1 MQAHRHS
8 PAAPLLVALVSFAAV
23 TGACTRGP
31 AAPTTPPAMPTT
43 TSTTP
48 AVTGA
53 PEPTPI
59 STAIPDP
66 SIPLSPVTPVP
77 GDGTGVPQG
86 ILDAVLADAAARTGV
101 AVADIT
107 VVEAAAVTWP
117 NGALGCPQ
125 KGFLY
130 TDMIAPG
137 YHVIVEAGGRQLDY
151 RFGISGAPSLC
162 ENPPPMG

>member
-1 MQAHRHS
+1 MQVHRHS

-23 TGACTRGP
+23 TGACTSGP

-43 TSTTP
+43 MP

-66 SIPLSPVTPVP
+66 SLLIAPVTPVP

-86 ILDAVLADAAARTGV
+86 ILDAVLADAAVRTGV

-162 ENPPPMG
+162 VNPPPMG